1 MHPKTVV
8 LRNSVVGEF
17 LPLTMFKLGKLVSGI
32 VSKCER
38 GEGLEALRAVVN
50 ASRLENRPM
59 LHAVRRLNS
68 KYMQSTGKDWI
79 FDIQA
84 V

>member
-1 MHPKTVV
+1 M
-8 LRNSVVGEF
+8 
-17 LPLTMFKLGKLVSGI
+17 TMFKLGKLVSGI

-50 ASRLENRPM
+50 ASRLENK